1 MTVYIDFCKLQAL
14 VTPLAVQH
22 KKFVRHWIQPSIP
35 HGVDNDTRN
44 TMSAPQQHPSF
55 SFHIESGEP
64 QGNVVPASVLVQ
76 ILQNAQQAFELIG
89 VHVEG
94 RSINQRARVS
104 AATSQ
109 RFQLICQLPA
119 PGCYALP
126 VTVGGATELFEPEH
140 AEKAFSIFHDLMARI
155 SDRSAV
161 GLAEILPDEHIRRRV
176 LESVKGM
183 APRADAKWTLAL
195 HDASDALFA
204 CFNVQ
209 TIPFV
214 QETLV
219 PAAQREAARVV
230 TGELKNIDFIE
241 HKLTIIYPPTSK
253 ELDCLY
259 DEALEDLLYERRRDL
274 IQVTGRVLLDDQ
286 GSPKKIIDVSDIRDI
301 NLSAMEISAVRHG
314 ALNLRVTPVLS
325 AEPSLDE
332 SKQLLC
338 IEYPEFDISVF
349 AATREALLAE
359 LHEHL
364 AMLWQEYALANDS
377 DLDAP
382 ALKLK
387 QSLLA
392 RMTEL
397 VHAA

>member
-1 MTVYIDFCKLQAL
+1 M
-14 VTPLAVQH
+14 
-22 KKFVRHWIQPSIP
+22 
-35 HGVDNDTRN
+35 N
-44 TMSAPQQHPSF
+44 THSPPPSF

-64 QGNVVPASVLVQ
+64 LGDVIPATVLVQ

-109 RFQLICQLPA
+109 RFQLICRLPE
-119 PGCYALP
+119 PGCYAMP
-126 VTVGGATELFEPEH
+126 VTVGGSAELLDTEQ
-140 AEKAFSIFHDLMARI
+140 AEKAFTIFRGLMERVSART
-155 SDRSAV
+155 AV
-161 GLAEILPDEHIRRRV
+161 GLTEILPDERIRRRV
-176 LESVKGM
+176 LEAVKGM

-195 HDASDALFA
+195 HDASNTAFA
-204 CFNVQ
+204 AFDVL

-214 QETLV
+214 QDTLV

-253 ELDCLY
+253 ELECLY
-259 DEALEDLLYERRRDL
+259 DEAIEDLLYERRRDL

-286 GSPKKIIDVSDIRDI
+286 GSPKKIIDVSDIRDVD
-301 NLSAMEISAVRHG
+301 LSPLEISTVRIG
-314 ALNLRVTPVLS
+314 SASFQIKPSLI

-338 IEYPEFDISVF
+338 IEYPEFHISVF
-349 AATREALLAE
+349 AATREVLLTE
-359 LHEHL
+359 LQEHMV
-364 AMLWQEYALANDS
+364 MLWHEYALAS
-377 DLDAP
+377 DKELDAT
-382 ALKLK
+382 AVQLKK
-387 QSLLA
+387 SLLA
-392 RMTEL
+392 RMSEV

>member
-1 MTVYIDFCKLQAL
+1 M
-14 VTPLAVQH
+14 LA
-22 KKFVRHWIQPSIP
+22 S
-35 HGVDNDTRN
+35 VDNVKQIMN
-44 TMSAPQQHPSF
+44 ASPQHPRF

-109 RFQLICQLPA
+109 RFQLICQLPE
-119 PGCYALP
+119 PGCYAMP
-126 VTVGGATELFEPEH
+126 VTIGGSTELFEPEH
-140 AEKAFSIFHDLMARI
+140 TEKAFRIFRDVMERV
-155 SDRSAV
+155 SVRSAK
-161 GLAEILPDEHIRRRV
+161 GLSDALPDEGIRRRV
-176 LESVKGM
+176 LEAVKGM
-183 APRADAKWTLAL
+183 APRADAKWTLKL
-195 HDASDALFA
+195 HDSNNTVFA
-204 CFNVQ
+204 AFDVQ

-219 PAAQREAARVV
+219 PAAQREASRVV

-241 HKLTIIYPPTSK
+241 HKLTIIYPPTSR

-259 DEALEDLLYERRRDL
+259 DEALEDLLFERRRDL

-286 GSPKKIIDVSDIRDI
+286 GSPKKIIDVSDIRDVD
-301 NLSAMEISAVRHG
+301 LSPLEISLVRHG
-314 ALNLRVTPVLS
+314 AANLRAAPAFSFQPT
-325 AEPSLDE
+325 LDD

-338 IEYPEFDISVF
+338 VEYPGLDVCVF
-349 AATREALLAE
+349 APTREALLAE

-364 AMLWQEYALANDS
+364 AMLWQEYARAKDV

-382 ALKLK
+382 ALQLK
-387 QSLLA
+387 QALLA
-392 RMTEL
+392 RMTE
-397 VHAA
+397 VAHAA

>member
-1 MTVYIDFCKLQAL
+1 MNAS
-14 VTPLAVQH
+14 P
-22 KKFVRHWIQPSIP
+22 
-35 HGVDNDTRN
+35 
-44 TMSAPQQHPSF
+44 QHPRF
-55 SFHIESGEP
+55 SFHIESGEA

-104 AATSQ
+104 AANSQ
-109 RFQLICQLPA
+109 RFQLICQLPET
-119 PGCYALP
+119 GCYALP
-126 VTVGGATELFEPEH
+126 VTVGNATELFEPEH
-140 AEKAFSIFHDLMARI
+140 AEKAFRIFHDLMSRI
-155 SDRSAV
+155 SDRSAS
-161 GLAEILPDEHIRRRV
+161 GLTEILPDERIRRRV
-176 LESVKGM
+176 LETVKGM
-183 APRADAKWTLAL
+183 APRADAKWTLSL
-195 HDASDALFA
+195 HDATDTAFA
-204 CFNVQ
+204 SFDVL

-219 PAAQREAARVV
+219 PAAQREASRVV

-286 GSPKKIIDVSDIRDI
+286 GSPKKIIDVTDIRDVD
-301 NLSAMEISAVRHG
+301 LSPLEISIVRHG
-314 ALNLRVTPVLS
+314 AVTLQVSPPLS
-325 AEPSLDE
+325 LEPALDE

-338 IEYPEFDISVF
+338 AENLDFDISVF
-349 AATREALLAE
+349 APTREALLAE

-364 AMLWQEYALANDS
+364 VMLWHEYALAKDDN
-377 DLDAP
+377 LDAP
-382 ALKLK
+382 ALQLK
-387 QSLLA
+387 CTLLA
-392 RMTEL
+392 RVTEAT
-397 VHAA
+397 HAA

>member
-1 MTVYIDFCKLQAL
+1 MNALQ
-14 VTPLAVQH
+14 P
-22 KKFVRHWIQPSIP
+22 
-35 HGVDNDTRN
+35 
-44 TMSAPQQHPSF
+44 HPSF

-104 AATSQ
+104 AATTQ

-126 VTVGGATELFEPEH
+126 VTVGGATELFDPEQ
-140 AEKAFSIFHDLMARI
+140 AGKAFGIFQALMARI
-155 SDRSAV
+155 SNHNAT
-161 GLAEILPDEHIRRRV
+161 GLAEILPDERIRRRV
-176 LESVKGM
+176 LEAVKGM
-183 APRADAKWTLAL
+183 APRADAKWTLSL
-195 HDASDALFA
+195 HDASDTPFA
-204 CFNVQ
+204 SFDVQ

-253 ELDCLY
+253 ELDCIY

-286 GSPKKIIDVSDIRDI
+286 GSPKKIIDVTDIRDVD
-301 NLSAMEISAVRHG
+301 LSPLEISTVRH
-314 ALNLRVTPVLS
+314 AAINLRVTPTLS
-325 AEPSLDE
+325 AEPYLDE

-349 AATREALLAE
+349 AVTREALLAE

-364 AMLWQEYALANDS
+364 AMLWQEYALASDS
-377 DLDAP
+377 ELDAH
-382 ALKLK
+382 ALQLKKL
-387 QSLLA
+387 LLA
-392 RMTEL
+392 RLTGV

>member
-1 MTVYIDFCKLQAL
+1 M
-14 VTPLAVQH
+14 
-22 KKFVRHWIQPSIP
+22 
-35 HGVDNDTRN
+35 N
-44 TMSAPQQHPSF
+44 TSQKHPSF
-55 SFHIESGEP
+55 SFHIESGGSH
-64 QGNVVPASVLVQ
+64 GNVVPASVLVQ

-94 RSINQRARVS
+94 RSINQRVRVS

-109 RFQLICQLPA
+109 RFQLICELPE

-126 VTVGGATELFEPEH
+126 VKVGSATELFEPEQ
-140 AEKAFSIFHDLMARI
+140 AEKAFNIFRDLMARVSSRNTTGL
-155 SDRSAV
+155 SD
-161 GLAEILPDEHIRRRV
+161 ILPDERIRRRV

-195 HDASDALFA
+195 HDASDAVFA
-204 CFNVQ
+204 TFDVH

-286 GSPKKIIDVSDIRDI
+286 GSPKKIIDVSDIRDVD
-301 NLSAMEISAVRHG
+301 LSPLEIETVRHG
-314 ALNLRVTPVLS
+314 SVELLVTPVLS
-325 AEPSLDE
+325 AEPYLDE
-332 SKQLLC
+332 SKQLMC
-338 IEYPEFDISVF
+338 IEYQEFDLCVF

-364 AMLWQEYALANDS
+364 AMLWQEYALANDNE
-377 DLDAP
+377 LDAH
-382 ALKLK
+382 AIQLK

-392 RMTEL
+392 RLTE
-397 VHAA
+397 VAHAA

>member
-1 MTVYIDFCKLQAL
+1 MTAS
-14 VTPLAVQH
+14 P
-22 KKFVRHWIQPSIP
+22 R
-35 HGVDNDTRN
+35 
-44 TMSAPQQHPSF
+44 HPSF
-55 SFHIESGEP
+55 SFHIESGDS
-64 QGNVVPASVLVQ
+64 QGNVVAASVLVQ

-109 RFQLICQLPA
+109 RFQLICQLPE
-119 PGCYALP
+119 PGSYALP
-126 VTVGGATELFEPEH
+126 VTVGGSTELFEPEH
-140 AEKAFSIFHDLMARI
+140 AEKAFRIFHDVMERVSARN
-155 SDRSAV
+155 AK
-161 GLAEILPDEHIRRRV
+161 GLTDALPDEGIRRRV
-176 LESVKGM
+176 LEAVKGI
-183 APRADAKWTLAL
+183 APRADAKWTLKL
-195 HDASDALFA
+195 HDATNAQFA
-204 CFNVQ
+204 AFDVL

-219 PAAQREAARVV
+219 PPAQREASRVV

-241 HKLTIIYPPTSK
+241 HKLTIIYPPTNK

-286 GSPKKIIDVSDIRDI
+286 GSPKKIINVSDIRDVD
-301 NLSAMEISAVRHG
+301 LSPLEISTVRHG
-314 ALNLRVTPVLS
+314 AVHLKVSPALS
-325 AEPSLDE
+325 FEPALDE

-338 IEYPEFDISVF
+338 VDDATGGLGISVF

-364 AMLWQEYALANDS
+364 AMLWLEYGLASDD
-377 DLDAP
+377 DLDP
-382 ALKLK
+382 VALQLK
-387 QSLLA
+387 QVLLA
-392 RMTEL
+392 RMSEAT
-397 VHAA
+397 HAA

>member
-1 MTVYIDFCKLQAL
+1 MNAL
-14 VTPLAVQH
+14 N
-22 KKFVRHWIQPSIP
+22 K
-35 HGVDNDTRN
+35 
-44 TMSAPQQHPSF
+44 HPSF

-94 RSINQRARVS
+94 RSVNQRARVS

-109 RFQLICQLPA
+109 RFQLICQLPK

-126 VTVGGATELFEPEH
+126 VTVGGATELFDPEQ
-140 AEKAFSIFHDLMARI
+140 ATKAFSIFHDLMARV
-155 SDRSAV
+155 SDRSTA
-161 GLAEILPDEHIRRRV
+161 GLAEALPDEGIRRRV
-176 LESVKGM
+176 LEAVNGM

-195 HDASDALFA
+195 HDENDATFASFDA
-204 CFNVQ
+204 Q

-214 QETLV
+214 QDTLV
-219 PAAQREAARVV
+219 PAAQRETSRVV

-241 HKLTIIYPPTSK
+241 RKLTIIYPPTSK

-286 GSPKKIIDVSDIRDI
+286 GSPKKIIDVTDIRDLD
-301 NLSAMEISAVRHG
+301 LSSIEISIVRHG
-314 ALNLRVTPVLS
+314 IVNLRVTPALS
-325 AEPSLDE
+325 FEPSLDD

-338 IEYPEFDISVF
+338 VENGDLSITVF
-349 AATREALLAE
+349 APTRDALLVE
-359 LHEHL
+359 LHQHL
-364 AMLWQEYALANDS
+364 AMLWQEYGQAADEE
-377 DLDAP
+377 LDAP
-382 ALKLK
+382 ARQLKHA
-387 QSLLA
+387 LLA
-392 RMTEL
+392 RMTE
-397 VHAA
+397 VTHAA